1 MLVLCVFVSVVAVA
15 LARVVAVAGAVPVA
29 GAVARVVA
37 VAGAVPVAGAVAVAA
52 RAGTIACVSVDVIA
66 CVSVCCRCSY

>member
-1 MLVLCVFVSVVAVA
+1 LLVLCVFVSVVAVA

-37 VAGAVPVAGAVAVAA
+37 VAGAVPVAA